1 MPFLSKF
8 VGQESDFQ
16 QNFRESQVMF
26 KKKMRKD
33 RIVGV
38 VREAQSKQQMAN
50 LQAMF
55 QQAQKSMRDQMYQ
68 MLAQLMG

>member
-1 MPFLSKF
+1 
-8 VGQESDFQ
+8 
-16 QNFRESQVMF
+16 MF

-50 LQAMF
+50 LQATF
-55 QQAQKSMRDQMYQ
+55 EQAQKSMRDQMYR
-68 MLAQLMG
+68 MVAQLMG

>member
-1 MPFLSKF
+1 MELK
-8 VGQESDFQ
+8 SDFKEQ
-16 QNFRESQVMF
+16 FRESQVMF

-55 QQAQKSMRDQMYQ
+55 QQAQNSMRDQMYQ